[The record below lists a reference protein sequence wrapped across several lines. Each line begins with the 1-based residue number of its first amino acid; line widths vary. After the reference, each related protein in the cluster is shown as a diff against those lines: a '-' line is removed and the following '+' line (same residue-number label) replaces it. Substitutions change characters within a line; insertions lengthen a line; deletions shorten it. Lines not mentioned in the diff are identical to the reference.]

1 MDGDNFNS
9 TSDDSAVNTNVNQN
23 TQPPVPP
30 VDTSDSGVAS
40 SDQNQDDG
48 STNEVADIVP
58 NNQQETSN
66 DSADLE
72 GNLGPAE
79 PADSDAEK
87 KDEAMEDILYLYKAR
102 LIEDLGFKDLP
113 DIEKKQIEEKID
125 TLVNQRILNLLLLYI
140 PKEKAGELADKAESG
155 DEAEF
160 YKFVAENIPG
170 WSDKVF
176 KELMLIKD
184 EVLGKTDNLNG

>member
-9 TSDDSAVNTNVNQN
+9 TADDNAANTDNINNTQSPVSPMGVGDFGGTPVNQN
-23 TQPPVPP
+23 Q
-30 VDTSDSGVAS
+30 SDAPNDQAVANTPENPQEDSNGDAS
-40 SDQNQDDG
+40 STAEQDLA
-48 STNEVADIVP
+48 TP
-58 NNQQETSN
+58 N
-66 DSADLE
+66 DSAKATD
-72 GNLGPAE
+72 E
-79 PADSDAEK
+79 PMD
-87 KDEAMEDILYLYKAR
+87 DILYLYKAR

-125 TLVNQRILNLLLLYI
+125 TLINQRILNLLLLYI
-140 PKEKAGELADKAESG
+140 PKEKAEELADKAESG

-176 KELMLIKD
+176 KELELIKD

>member
-9 TSDDSAVNTNVNQN
+9 TADDNAANADNINNTQSPISPMGVGDVGGTPVNQN
-23 TQPPVPP
+23 QNDAPNDQAFANVPE
-30 VDTSDSGVAS
+30 G
-40 SDQNQDDG
+40 
-48 STNEVADIVP
+48 
-58 NNQQETSN
+58 QQETSTGDSSLANEQDLDAPN
-66 DSADLE
+66 DSAKAID
-72 GNLGPAE
+72 E
-79 PADSDAEK
+79 PMD
-87 KDEAMEDILYLYKAR
+87 DILYLYKAR

-140 PKEKAGELADKAESG
+140 PKEKAEELADKAESG

-176 KELMLIKD
+176 KELELIKD
-184 EVLGKTDNLNG
+184 EVLGKTDKLNG